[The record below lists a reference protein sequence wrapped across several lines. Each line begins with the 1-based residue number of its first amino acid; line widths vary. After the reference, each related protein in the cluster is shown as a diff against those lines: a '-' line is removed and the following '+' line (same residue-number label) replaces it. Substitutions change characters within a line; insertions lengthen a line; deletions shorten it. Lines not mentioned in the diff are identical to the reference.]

1 MLTKKGGLM
10 DFEQIEAIKAL
21 LSFLR
26 EMEANGATEEQSVR
40 FIPNMAR
47 IQKEG
52 SSHASSTKARK

>member
-1 MLTKKGGLM
+1 M

-40 FIPNMAR
+40 FIQNMAR
-47 IQKEG
+47 IQKKG
-52 SSHASSTKARK
+52 SSRGKEDQTKN

>member
-1 MLTKKGGLM
+1 M